1 MTTLAPSSESTTEAP
16 LRCSPGCRCSTNDA
30 ELFAGSERA
39 YDMVFKGTVD
49 FFVIKAAVDLGLFDA
64 MATGT
69 HSLDNLATAT
79 NSVPAR
85 LEKFLVT
92 MQQIGLAHGVDGGW
106 QLTNFAE
113 QFFTAPDAH
122 RNLTM
127 VPFVDYIASLV
138 ENYYV
143 NMADVVRGK
152 TDFTSLI
159 PHPPRTR
166 EDSVFYET
174 IHRSNLHFP
183 IKMLRDYAQL
193 HEVNRL
199 IDVGGGIGD
208 IASILCERFPE
219 LNVTLINLPSAVELV
234 EENVAARGLS
244 ERITPTVVDMYRE
257 PYPKGDAVFFGR
269 ILYPMNPQFC
279 TMLLQKAHDAL
290 EPGGRVL
297 ILDMVISDPAKPN
310 YDYLT
315 HYLCAVGMGFSV
327 LEFKDHAI
335 YPELLRSI
343 GFGDVSSTAAY
354 DHVLYQAVKQ

>member
-1 MTTLAPSSESTTEAP
+1 V
-16 LRCSPGCRCSTNDA
+16 
-30 ELFAGSERA
+30 LFADSERA

-49 FFVIKAAVDLGLFDA
+49 FFVIKAAVDLGLFTA
-64 MATGT
+64 LANGS
-69 HSLDNLATAT
+69 HALDDLAAQTET
-79 NSVPAR
+79 VSAR
-85 LEKFLVT
+85 LEKFLIT
-92 MQQIGLAHGVDGGW
+92 MEQIGLAQRITAGW
-106 QLTNFAE
+106 ALTPFAE
-113 QFFTAPDAH
+113 QFFTDPAGH

-127 VPFVDYIASLV
+127 LPFVDYIASLV
-138 ENYYV
+138 QNYYV

-152 TDFTSLI
+152 TDFTSLV

-166 EDSVFYET
+166 DDSVFYET

-183 IKMLRDYAQL
+183 IKLLRDYAQL
-193 HEVNRL
+193 HDVRHMV
-199 IDVGGGIGD
+199 DVGGGIGD
-208 IASILCERFPE
+208 IAAALCERFPA
-219 LNVTLINLPSAVELV
+219 LNVTLLNLPSAIELV
-234 EENVAARGLS
+234 QENVADRGLA

-257 PYPKGDAVFFGR
+257 PYPAGDAVFFGR

-279 TMLLQKAHDAL
+279 TMLLKKAYDAL
-290 EPGGRVL
+290 PPGGRVL

-343 GFGDVSSTAAY
+343 GFGDVSFTAAY

>member
-1 MTTLAPSSESTTEAP
+1 M
-16 LRCSPGCRCSTNDA
+16 NDA
-30 ELFAGSERA
+30 ELFAGCERA

-49 FFVIKAAVDLGLFDA
+49 FFVIKAAFDLGLFTA
-64 MATGT
+64 MTAGS
-69 HSLDNLATAT
+69 HSVDDLAVAT

-85 LEKFLVT
+85 LEKFLIT
-92 MQQIGLAHGVDGGW
+92 MEQIGLARRDGDAW
-106 QLTNFAE
+106 ALTPFAE
-113 QFFTAPDAH
+113 QFFTKPEEH
-122 RNLTM
+122 PNLTM

-138 ENYYV
+138 EHYYV

-152 TDFTSLI
+152 TDFTSLV

-166 EDSVFYET
+166 ADSVFYET

-183 IKMLRDYAQL
+183 IKLLRDYAQL
-193 HEVNRL
+193 HGVKHL

-208 IASILCERFPE
+208 IAAALCERFPE
-219 LNVTLINLPSAVELV
+219 LNVTLLNLPSAVELV
-234 EENVAARGLS
+234 EENVAERGLTG
-244 ERITPTVVDMYRE
+244 RITPAAVDMYRE
-257 PYPKGDAVFFGR
+257 PYPTGDAVFFGR

-279 TMLLQKAHDAL
+279 TMLLTKAYDAL

-343 GFGDVSSTAAY
+343 GFGDVSFTAAY

>member
-1 MTTLAPSSESTTEAP
+1 MTTVTSPETTAHAP
-16 LRCSPGCRCSTNDA
+16 LRCSPGCRCSTNDEA
-30 ELFAGSERA
+30 LFAGAERA

-49 FFVIKAAVDLGLFDA
+49 FFVIKAAFDLGLFDA
-64 MATGT
+64 LAHGV
-69 HSLDNLATAT
+69 HSLDELATAT
-79 NSVPAR
+79 QSVPAR
-85 LEKFLVT
+85 LEKFLIT
-92 MQQIGLAHGVDGGW
+92 MEQIGLARNESGAWG
-106 QLTNFAE
+106 LTDFAE
-113 QFFTAPDAH
+113 QFFTNPDEH

-152 TDFTSLI
+152 TDFTSLV

-166 EDSVFYET
+166 DDSIFYET

-183 IKMLRDYAQL
+183 IKLLRDYAQL
-193 HEVNRL
+193 HDVQHL

-208 IASILCERFPE
+208 IAASLCERFPE
-219 LNVTLINLPSAVELV
+219 LQVTLLNLPSAIDLV
-234 EENVAARGLS
+234 QENVAARGFA
-244 ERITPTVVDMYRE
+244 ERITPAVVDMYRE
-257 PYPKGDAVFFGR
+257 PYPTGDAVFFGR

-279 TMLLQKAHDAL
+279 TMLLKKAYDAL

-297 ILDMVISDPAKPN
+297 ILDMVISDSARPN

-343 GFGDVSSTAAY
+343 GFGDVSFTAAY